1 MQEIGSQ
8 LILSRFELLFRQ
20 ASLVENGDVK
30 AELLA
35 LEQVSVEEVN
45 DL

>member
-8 LILSRFELLFRQ
+8 LILSRLELFLR
-20 ASLVENGDVK
+20 AALLVENGDVK

>member
-8 LILSRFELLFRQ
+8 LILSRLEFFFGAAL
-20 ASLVENGDVK
+20 LVENGDVK